1 MKMNKHTE
9 IDNMGY
15 SFCWVIYTSN
25 NNNSSSS
32 SAKKKT
38 LQESPFAAALQVTAP
53 L

>member
-15 SFCWVIYTSN
+15 SFCWVIYTSSNN
-25 NNNSSSS
+25 NNNS
-32 SAKKKT
+32 AKKT
-38 LQESPFAAALQVTAP
+38 LQESPFVAALQVTAP

>member
-15 SFCWVIYTSN
+15 SFCWVIYTSSNN
-25 NNNSSSS
+25 NNNS
-32 SAKKKT
+32 AKKKKT
-38 LQESPFAAALQVTAP
+38 LQESPFVAALQVTAP